1 MMARIIRDPAQI
13 NTIRPVRSH
22 HVIESCNMHGRG
34 GDIILSSSDPSEF
47 STCLS
52 RNDALKLLEFI
63 HRSISCNDEEAFR
76 ALFPRLQELIPFDFA
91 TVVLGHLDDCKG
103 IVTSLLVNISFSEE
117 WFREYNSK
125 EYIQKSAVIRENF
138 TTYKLQYWTNVWKKL
153 RQPEEIISLCM
164 DFDMR
169 QGFTCGSRSL
179 APSKNG
185 SMFCF
190 SSSSMKHD
198 KRSAAILEFI
208 TPHLHLALSN
218 IFNQKRLHTNS
229 FELSSREKEVLDW
242 LKQGKSS
249 WDISVILGI
258 SERTVNFHVYKIMQK
273 LGATNRPQAVA
284 VAAHYGLIDF
294 N

>member
-1 MMARIIRDPAQI
+1 MFD
-13 NTIRPVRSH
+13 RS
-22 HVIESCNMHGRG
+22 
-34 GDIILSSSDPSEF
+34 GDISISSSEPSEF

-52 RNDALKLLEFI
+52 RNDALNLLELI
-63 HRSISCNDEEAFR
+63 HRSISCDNEGDFR
-76 ALFPRLQELIPFDFA
+76 ALFPKLQEIFPFDFA
-91 TVVLGHLDDCKG
+91 TVVLGHLDNRNG
-103 IVTSLLVNISFSEE
+103 IVAALDVNISFSEE

-138 TTYKLQYWTNVWKKL
+138 TSYKRQYWTNVWKKL
-153 RQPEEIISLCM
+153 SQPEEIISLCM

-169 QGFTCGSRSL
+169 QGYTCGSSPISP
-179 APSKNG
+179 AKNG

-208 TPHLHLALSN
+208 TPHLHLALSH
-218 IFNQKRLHTNS
+218 IFNRKQLQINN
-229 FELSSREKEVLDW
+229 FELSPREKEVLDW

-258 SERTVNFHVYKIMQK
+258 SERTVNFHVYKIMQR
-273 LGATNRPQAVA
+273 LGVTNRPQAVA
-284 VAAHYGLIDF
+284 VAAHYGLIEF
-294 N
+294 G

>member
-1 MMARIIRDPAQI
+1 LDDPG
-13 NTIRPVRSH
+13 V
-22 HVIESCNMHGRG
+22 
-34 GDIILSSSDPSEF
+34 D
-47 STCLS
+47 
-52 RNDALKLLEFI
+52 EFI
-63 HRSISCNDEEAFR
+63 HRSISCDDEEAFR
-76 ALFPRLQELIPFDFA
+76 ALFPKLQELLQFDFA
-91 TVVLGHLDDCKG
+91 TVVLGHLDDSNG
-103 IVTSLLVNISFSEE
+103 IVVPLYVNISFSEE

-138 TTYKLQYWTNVWKKL
+138 TSYKLQYWTKVWKKL

-169 QGFTCGSRSL
+169 QGYTCGSRPISP
-179 APSKNG
+179 AKNG

-190 SSSSMKHD
+190 SSSSMKFD

-208 TPHLHLALSN
+208 TPHLHLALSS
-218 IFNQKRLHTNS
+218 IFNQKQLHTNN
-229 FELSSREKEVLDW
+229 FELSLREKEVLDW

-258 SERTVNFHVYKIMQK
+258 SKRTVNFHVYKIMQK
-273 LGATNRPQAVA
+273 LGVTNRPQAVA

>member
-1 MMARIIRDPAQI
+1 MHD
-13 NTIRPVRSH
+13 RS
-22 HVIESCNMHGRG
+22 
-34 GDIILSSSDPSEF
+34 GDISISSSEPSEF

-52 RNDALKLLEFI
+52 RSDALKLLEFI
-63 HRSISCNDEEAFR
+63 HRSISCNDEGAFR
-76 ALFPRLQELIPFDFA
+76 ALFPKLQELLQFDFA
-91 TVVLGHLDDCKG
+91 TVILGRLDEKNG
-103 IVTSLLVNISFSEE
+103 IVTDLDVNISFSEE

-138 TTYKLQYWTNVWKKL
+138 TSYKLQYWTDVWKKL
-153 RQPEEIISLCM
+153 SQPEEIISLCM

-169 QGFTCGSRSL
+169 QGYTCGSRPLSP
-179 APSKNG
+179 AKNG

-190 SSSSMKHD
+190 SSSSMKFD
-198 KRSAAILEFI
+198 RRSAAILEFI

-218 IFNQKRLHTNS
+218 IFNQKQLHANN
-229 FELSSREKEVLDW
+229 FELSLREKEVLDW

-273 LGATNRPQAVA
+273 LGVTNRPQAVA

>member
-1 MMARIIRDPAQI
+1 MAGCGMHD
-13 NTIRPVRSH
+13 RS
-22 HVIESCNMHGRG
+22 
-34 GDIILSSSDPSEF
+34 GDIAISSSEPSEF

-52 RNDALKLLEFI
+52 RSDALKLLEFI

-76 ALFPRLQELIPFDFA
+76 ALFPKLQELLQFDFA
-91 TVVLGHLDDCKG
+91 TVVLGHLDDRNG
-103 IVTSLLVNISFSEE
+103 IITAFDVNISFAEE
-117 WFREYNSK
+117 WFREYMTK
-125 EYIQKSAVIRENF
+125 DYMQKSAVIRENF
-138 TTYKLQYWTNVWKKL
+138 TSYKLQYWTKVWKKL

-169 QGFTCGSRSL
+169 QGYTCGSRPVSP
-179 APSKNG
+179 AKNG

-190 SSSSMKHD
+190 SSSSMKYD
-198 KRSAAILEFI
+198 KRSAAILEFV

-218 IFNQKRLHTNS
+218 LFSQKQLHANN
-229 FELSSREKEVLDW
+229 FELSLREKEVLDW

-258 SERTVNFHVYKIMQK
+258 SERTVNFHVYRIMQK
-273 LGATNRPQAVA
+273 LGVTNRPQAVA

-294 N
+294 D